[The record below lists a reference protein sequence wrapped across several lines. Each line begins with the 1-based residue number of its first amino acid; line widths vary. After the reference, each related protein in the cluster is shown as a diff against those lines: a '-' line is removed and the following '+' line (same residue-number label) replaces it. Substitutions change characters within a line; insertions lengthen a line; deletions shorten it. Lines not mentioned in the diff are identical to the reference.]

1 MRLDPFL
8 LGNPIHSLLAWRKS
22 NGLSGTC
29 VWRSPHWW
37 GAFPSKL
44 ASQHLLAPLLP
55 HRSLHHTSQAY
66 LVLST
71 KDRRIAAAWSS
82 GDSLPLLFTLCCDVS
97 RTHLVMW
104 LPCWK
109 RCRALHY
116 VQNKIQILSFLFQ
129 DWRNRAGVQFLFLS
143 APP

>member
-1 MRLDPFL
+1 MAFL
-8 LGNPIHSLLAWRKS
+8 ALVSEGVLTDGEHSQANWP
-22 NGLSGTC
+22 LSIS
-29 VWRSPHWW
+29 WLRS
-37 GAFPSKL
+37 FPSGL
-44 ASQHLLAPLLP
+44 YITPPTGLP
-55 HRSLHHTSQAY
+55 WGTEMSSHCPVQYPPSSQAY
-66 LVLST
+66 LLLST

-82 GDSLPLLFTLCCDVS
+82 GDSLPLLLTLCCDVS

-129 DWRNRAGVQFLFLS
+129 HWRNRAGVQFLFLS